1 MKCQS
6 CGKKEATVKYY
17 ENING
22 KSQKLYFCEECA
34 NKLGISNFG
43 EISDLFSP
51 IFATMPEFNLL
62 EKRKC
67 PVCGYTLEDYSTT
80 GMLGCENCYNV
91 FEKNMDNIFYKIH
104 GKNRHIKLAE
114 SKKNKKE
121 KPLSEYIGFSYIIP
135 KFDLDIKKMN
145 IKYVTAIISLIN
157 ALIISVVVIILGFLD
172 WNITFKMLLSFLLSF
187 TLIYICYEAL
197 GKSLV
202 KKGWKK

>member
-67 PVCGYTLEDYSTT
+67 PVCGYTLEDYSST

-91 FEKNMDNIFYKIH
+91 FEKNMDSIFYKIH

-114 SKKNKKE
+114 SKKNKKVSKNKEE
-121 KPLSEYIGFSYIIP
+121 KENLSTKINDLKE
-135 KFDLDIKKMN
+135 KLDIC
-145 IKYVTAIISLIN
+145 IKEEKYEEAAIIRDEIKEL
-157 ALIISVVVIILGFLD
+157 
-172 WNITFKMLLSFLLSF
+172 
-187 TLIYICYEAL
+187 
-197 GKSLV
+197 
-202 KKGWKK
+202 KKNG

>member
-1 MKCQS
+1 MEEYVVMLIWGLIVFLLVFLINYFVIFWGVLNKFF
-6 CGKKEATVKYY
+6 KKK
-17 ENING
+17 
-22 KSQKLYFCEECA
+22 KSE
-34 NKLGISNFG
+34 
-43 EISDLFSP
+43 
-51 IFATMPEFNLL
+51 
-62 EKRKC
+62 
-67 PVCGYTLEDYSTT
+67 
-80 GMLGCENCYNV
+80 
-91 FEKNMDNIFYKIH
+91 
-104 GKNRHIKLAE
+104 
-114 SKKNKKE
+114 KNKKE